1 LAACPRQ
8 VAWIRSWLGRALI
21 ESRRDVARGKK
32 LVLEAWPTL
41 ARDDQ
46 TEAERK
52 SLGTW
57 MRSRGLRTD

>member
-1 LAACPRQ
+1 MSP
-8 VAWIRSWLGRALI
+8 
-21 ESRRDVARGKK
+21 GKK